1 MPMVYVHPV
10 VSRRNMWQ
18 ATHSQPDFGFETVDL
33 NLRAPFKMNVSF
45 HWSDYVMFAFWLLIY
60 LAVGLYQRFRTPIR
74 KQINQWFRRKQ
85 QHDQVKPD
93 DVETLLLG
101 NRQLTLFPIVSSIMA
116 SFLSAISLLGTT
128 TEAYVYGIEF
138 ICMILAYSIAFP
150 LAAEIYMPVYYKLR
164 LTSAYE

>member
-1 MPMVYVHPV
+1 
-10 VSRRNMWQ
+10 
-18 ATHSQPDFGFETVDL
+18 
-33 NLRAPFKMNVSF
+33 
-45 HWSDYVMFAFWLLIY
+45 MFAFWLLVY
-60 LAVGLYQRFRTPIR
+60 LTVGLYQRFRTPIR
-74 KQINQWFRRKQ
+74 KQLNQWFRRKQ

-101 NRQLTLFPIVSSIMA
+101 NRQLSLFPIVSSIMA

-164 LTSAYE
+164 LTSAYESLEIHSLRVSLIALASIVHRPFEFFLLA